1 MLLTTGPIF
10 FIMEPKFKLSQ
21 SFVNH
26 IRTKHIKQNQT
37 PSPLLNKITPVGF
50 FNTYILQHSILLYIN
65 SVASYRSTD
74 IDYYHYL
81 GPVNMEG
88 GCPG

>member
-1 MLLTTGPIF
+1 MYMYNINTSMITSKMLLTTGPIF

-50 FNTYILQHSILLYIN
+50 F
-65 SVASYRSTD
+65 
-74 IDYYHYL
+74 
-81 GPVNMEG
+81 
-88 GCPG
+88 